1 MVLKTQ
7 EAKGSFHFVVHPNT
21 PTGGHIPLRHYDGTM
36 STVDPR
42 RSPTADRCLRA
53 DAERNRGRI
62 LDAARQVFAEEGL
75 DAPMTEIARRA
86 DVGIAT
92 LYRRFPTREDLIE
105 ATFVAKMAAY
115 AEAAEAALEADDPW
129 TGFSDYVR
137 AVCEMQAQD
146 AGFADVLALAP
157 HEAFQDERSRA
168 YRAFVRLIRRAQD
181 AGTLRSDFVSQDLV
195 MVLMANAGLVRAT
208 HATTPDT
215 WLRFVA
221 YLLESF
227 RAPGSGTLPAAPT
240 PRQMYDALQRT
251 APPAL

>member
-1 MVLKTQ
+1 
-7 EAKGSFHFVVHPNT
+7 
-21 PTGGHIPLRHYDGTM
+21 M
-36 STVDPR
+36 STVEGR

-53 DAERNRGRI
+53 DAERNRVRI
-62 LDAARQVFAEEGL
+62 LDAARQVFADEGL
-75 DAPMTEIARRA
+75 DVPMTEVARRA

-105 ATFVAKMAAY
+105 ATFAAKMAAY

-129 TGFSDYVR
+129 AGFCDYVR
-137 AVCEMQAQD
+137 AVCEMQARD

-240 PRQMYDALQRT
+240 PRQMYDALQHT
-251 APPAL
+251 APPRSRS